1 MREVVKFGHTRVY
14 IRKTSGR
21 TYKRNNEGEYAP
33 ILYEVAL
40 NEEQPLCLVIYSELK
55 GINTQQALSELVEC
69 SASLSGYA
77 MNIQFFDE
85 ESLEKFKKLL
95 VVEEERVLSAVV

>member
-1 MREVVKFGHTRVY
+1 MQEIVKFGHTKVY

-33 ILYEVAL
+33 ILYETAL

-55 GINTQQALSELVEC
+55 GISTQQALSELVEC
-69 SASLSGYA
+69 GASLSGYA
-77 MNIQFFDE
+77 MNIQFFNE

-95 VVEEERVLSAVV
+95 VVEEERALSAVV

>member
-1 MREVVKFGHTRVY
+1 MQEIVKFGHAKVY

-69 SASLSGYA
+69 GASLSGYT
-77 MNIQFFDE
+77 MDIQFFDE
-85 ESLEKFKKLL
+85 KSLGKFKKLL
-95 VVEEERVLSAVV
+95 VVEEERTLSAVV

>member
-1 MREVVKFGHTRVY
+1 MQEIVKFGYAKVY

-69 SASLSGYA
+69 GASLSGYT

-85 ESLEKFKKLL
+85 KSLEKFKKLL
-95 VVEEERVLSAVV
+95 VVEEE

>member
-1 MREVVKFGHTRVY
+1 MY

-69 SASLSGYA
+69 GASLSGYA

-95 VVEEERVLSAVV
+95 VVEEERALSAVV

>member
-1 MREVVKFGHTRVY
+1 M
-14 IRKTSGR
+14 
-21 TYKRNNEGEYAP
+21 
-33 ILYEVAL
+33 YEVAL

-69 SASLSGYA
+69 GASLSGYA